1 MCGFFCGYR
10 WLRKA
15 VSGYGSFQV
24 VTGGYGVVTV
34 GYKWLRMVMGSYG
47 VVTCRYDPWGGNRW
61 IFFGNGW
68 LRIVTSDSGWFWVV
82 MSCYGWLRVLTGG

>member
-34 GYKWLRMVMGSYG
+34 GYKWLRMVTGSYG
-47 VVTCRYDPWGGNRW
+47 VVTCH
-61 IFFGNGW
+61 
-68 LRIVTSDSGWFWVV
+68 
-82 MSCYGWLRVLTGG
+82 